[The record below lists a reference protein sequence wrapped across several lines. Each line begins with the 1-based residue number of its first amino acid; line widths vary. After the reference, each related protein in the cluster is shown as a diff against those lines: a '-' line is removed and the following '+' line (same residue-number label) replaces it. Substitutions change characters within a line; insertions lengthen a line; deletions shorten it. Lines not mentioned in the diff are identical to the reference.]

1 MSIDYVPP
9 TMPEPPY
16 RALLLGSAM
25 PGWYEASDHERSERL
40 IPRMTALMEEWERL
54 GARLI
59 ASFDDDL
66 FVAGLPAGLQYS
78 IYLLFEV
85 DRLDSL
91 VGMMQSLRHTV
102 DGVRLDNYL
111 RFEARVGRALF
122 FASDGPIR
130 AAAGR
135 G

>member
-1 MSIDYVPP
+1 MAIEYVPP
-9 TMPEPPY
+9 TMPAPPY

-25 PGWYEASDHERSERL
+25 PGWYESSDRERSETL
-40 IPRMTALMEEWERL
+40 IPRMVALMEEWEGL

-85 DRLDSL
+85 DELDAL
-91 VGMMQSLRHTV
+91 VAMMQSLRETV
-102 DGVRLDNYL
+102 DGVRLDKYL
-111 RFEARVGRALF
+111 RFEARVGRPLF
-122 FASDGPIR
+122 VAADGPIR
-130 AAAGR
+130 KAADG
-135 G
+135 

>member
-1 MSIDYVPP
+1 MAIDYVPP

-25 PGWYEASDHERSERL
+25 PGWYEASDRERSEKL
-40 IPRMTALMEEWERL
+40 IPRMTALMDEWEAL

-66 FVAGLPAGLQYS
+66 FVAGFPAGLQYS

-85 DRLDSL
+85 DRLDAL
-91 VGMMQSLRHTV
+91 VAMMQSLRQTV

-111 RFEARVGRALF
+111 RFEARVGRPLF
-122 FASDGPIR
+122 FAPDGPIR
-130 AAAGR
+130 SPSAR